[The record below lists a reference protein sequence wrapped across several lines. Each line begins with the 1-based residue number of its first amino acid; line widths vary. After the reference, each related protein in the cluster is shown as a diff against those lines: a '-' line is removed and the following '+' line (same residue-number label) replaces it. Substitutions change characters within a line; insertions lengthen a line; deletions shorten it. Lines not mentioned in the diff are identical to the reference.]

1 MSKKLLYKDE
11 LDNLF
16 KINENK
22 ANNLTKVKKIKN
34 KVGKTKPLVKDSLF
48 SEKFSNKRRAN
59 SINDGLILPKLQFD
73 K

>member
-1 MSKKLLYKDE
+1 MSKKLLYKEE

-16 KINENK
+16 KNDLNK
-22 ANNLTKVKKIKN
+22 VSNIPKQKKVKTKAAKA
-34 KVGKTKPLVKDSLF
+34 KVIMKDSLF
-48 SEKFSNKRRAN
+48 SEKFKRRAN